1 MHILID
7 RDSCR
12 SEFSLSFLAIGSRV
26 LINIKDIYIQTLEHV
41 FTYSKGSV
49 LYIDLEFSK
58 PFKATTGDLVQTIDL
73 ALEESCWSTTIDD
86 LNLWVESQSHKHEC
100 LCAIVLQ

>member
-1 MHILID
+1 MQKQSHLSRPIEMHILID

-73 ALEESCWSTTIDD
+73 ALEESCCNQINHS
-86 LNLWVESQSHKHEC
+86 
-100 LCAIVLQ
+100 